1 MLKASIIIT
10 AFNSGNDLLN
20 CILAL
25 ERQTRKDFEVIIVNN
40 DICSISME
48 IQLKS
53 SDRLKIINPQM
64 NTGFSGG
71 SNIGAKGSRSEWI
84 ITLNPDA
91 CPHDDWFFN
100 LMRGADNNPNF
111 NMLSSS
117 LISANFPYILDGVGD
132 HYSIFGIPWRMG
144 QGKNIALLPNR
155 NRCVLA
161 PCGAAA
167 AYRRRVFEKNCGF
180 DEEYFCYLED
190 LDLALRFQSQGHRCI
205 HVADAKVNH
214 IGGGSTGVNSAFQIY
229 YSHRNQVR
237 LMTKLTPNLIL
248 FFQIPL
254 FIITQLY
261 LLARNYNCLNMSSR
275 IKGLRDGFL
284 SIPKNISV
292 RRQTQAQ
299 RKISTFEYAK
309 LISWSIRSVSDKS
322 II

>member
-10 AFNSGNDLLN
+10 AFNSENDLLN

-25 ERQTRKDFEVIIVNN
+25 ERQTRKDFEIIIVNN
-40 DICSISME
+40 DICPIGME

-53 SDRLKIINPQM
+53 SGWLRIINSPM

-71 SNIGAKGSRSEWI
+71 SNIGAKGSKSEWI

-100 LMRGADNNPNF
+100 LMQGADNNPNF
-111 NMLSSS
+111 NMLSST
-117 LISANFPYILDGVGD
+117 LISANCPDILDGVGD

-144 QGKNIALLPNR
+144 QGKNITLLPDS

-167 AYRRRVFEKNCGF
+167 AYRRKVFEKNSGF

-214 IGGGSTGVNSAFQIY
+214 IGGGSTGVNSSFQLY

-237 LMTKLTPNLIL
+237 LITKLTPNLIL

-254 FIITQLY
+254 FILTQLY

-275 IKGLRDGFL
+275 IMGLKDGFL
-284 SIPKNISV
+284 SVPKIIPV
-292 RRQTQAQ
+292 RRQAQAS
-299 RKISTFEYAK
+299 RKISIFEYAK
-309 LISWSIRSVSDKS
+309 LISWSIRHVRNKS
-322 II
+322 IL